1 MSPVAL
7 IRDLRAPSKLFQR
20 KPAWRVPFRTRCA
33 SARFA
38 NSTASFMCHQTR
50 QLRVL
55 VIDANTA
62 NAANAEAR
70 CALLAALRCKAVMAL
85 DGAQGVAAAA
95 QFDPHF
101 AFSDLEIPG
110 MGGCDV
116 ARQMRAHRPKSNARF
131 ICLTGKHGFRVASP
145 ATDKAATVRT
155 TAPIPASPGN
165 RLGICTT
172 SLWRFATG
180 PANTRR

>member
-20 KPAWRVPFRTRCA
+20 GPAWRVPFRTRCA

-38 NSTASFMCHQTR
+38 TSTASFMCHQTR

-85 DGAQGVAAAA
+85 DGAQCIAGAA
-95 QFDPHF
+95 QFDLALYSATWKCRGWGDAMWLAKCEPTGRR
-101 AFSDLEIPG
+101 ATRDLS
-110 MGGCDV
+110 
-116 ARQMRAHRPKSNARF
+116 A
-131 ICLTGKHGFRVASP
+131 
-145 ATDKAATVRT
+145 
-155 TAPIPASPGN
+155 
-165 RLGICTT
+165 
-172 SLWRFATG
+172 
-180 PANTRR
+180 